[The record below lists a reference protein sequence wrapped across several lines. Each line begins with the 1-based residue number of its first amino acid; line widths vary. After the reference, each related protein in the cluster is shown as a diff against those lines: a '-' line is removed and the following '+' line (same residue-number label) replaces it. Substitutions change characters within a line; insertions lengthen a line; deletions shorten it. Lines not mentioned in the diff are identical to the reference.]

1 MRKEHL
7 KNSLQ
12 KIGRTPVYLTK
23 KNQGGNFVMKILLSK
38 TDKTCWKIYDL
49 KEDVLK
55 HVVFQ
60 IHPALEPRYLDFLD
74 KYLNACLRIFPVSE
88 NVVKFC
94 FSDTRRNI
102 YYWLPLKANGQ
113 TDHVKIKEWE
123 QIKKVLAKRI
133 AGVVRH
139 TFLKNQQ
146 DKN

>member
-1 MRKEHL
+1 
-7 KNSLQ
+7 
-12 KIGRTPVYLTK
+12 
-23 KNQGGNFVMKILLSK
+23 MKILLSK

-113 TDHVKIKEWE
+113 AGSQIKTAKEWS
-123 QIKKVLAKRI
+123 QIKRILAKRI

-139 TFLKNQQ
+139 TFKNQQ
-146 DKN
+146 GKDQQAKINIIKKKPAL